1 MPTSPPLI
9 TIRKAALADAAG
21 IARVH
26 VESWRTTYPGIMPQE
41 HLDALSVAER
51 EQTWQDILSRPDGDG
66 SCTFVA
72 ETEGGEIIGFVHGGK
87 ERSGDP
93 DYAAEIQ
100 TLYLLKAHQGQGIGR
115 RLLIAAARRL
125 YQNGFSTLMLWTHV
139 RNPARGFYER
149 LGGVAART
157 TQRVI
162 KGVTYDDVGYG
173 WDEAALLRLGR
184 SRAAAA
190 D

>member
-1 MPTSPPLI
+1 MTLREA
-9 TIRKAALADAAG
+9 TVADAAG
-21 IARVH
+21 IAFVH

-51 EQTWQDILSRPDGDG
+51 TEVWQGILQNSIGG

-72 ETEGGEIIGFVHGGK
+72 QAENGGIVGFVHGGK

-100 TLYLLKAHQGQGIGR
+100 TLYLLKSQQGRGQGR
-115 RLLIAAARRL
+115 QLMVAAVRHLRE
-125 YQNGFSTLMLWTHV
+125 NGFPTLMLWTHV
-139 RNPARGFYER
+139 RNPARGFYEA
-149 LGGVAART
+149 LGGAAVRS

-173 WDEAALLRLGR
+173 WDEAALANLIR
-184 SRAAAA
+184 

>member
-1 MPTSPPLI
+1 MTLREA
-9 TIRKAALADAAG
+9 TVADAAG
-21 IARVH
+21 IAFVH

-51 EQTWQDILSRPDGDG
+51 TEVWQGILQNSIGG

-72 ETEGGEIIGFVHGGK
+72 QAENGGIVGFVHGGK

-100 TLYLLKAHQGQGIGR
+100 TIYLLKSQQGTGLGR
-115 RLLIAAARRL
+115 RLMVAAVRHLRE
-125 YQNGFSTLMLWTHV
+125 NGFPTLMLWTHV
-139 RNPARGFYER
+139 RNPARGFYEA
-149 LGGVAART
+149 LGGAAVRS

-173 WDEAALLRLGR
+173 WDEAALANLIRG
-184 SRAAAA
+184 
-190 D
+190 

>member
-1 MPTSPPLI
+1 MTLREA
-9 TIRKAALADAAG
+9 TVADAAG
-21 IARVH
+21 IAFVH

-51 EQTWQDILSRPDGDG
+51 TEVWQGILQNGADG

-72 ETEGGEIIGFVHGGK
+72 QVENGGIVGFVHGGK

-100 TLYLLKAHQGQGIGR
+100 TLYLLKSQQGRGQGR
-115 RLLIAAARRL
+115 QLMVAAVRHLRE
-125 YQNGFSTLMLWTHV
+125 NGFQTLMLWTHV
-139 RNPARGFYER
+139 RNPARGFYEA
-149 LGGVAART
+149 LGGAAVRS

-173 WDEAALLRLGR
+173 WDEAALANLIRG
-184 SRAAAA
+184 
-190 D
+190 

>member
-1 MPTSPPLI
+1 MPI
-9 TIRKAALADAAG
+9 TIREAVLADVAG

-51 EQTWQDILSRPDGDG
+51 MQTWQERLSSSDSSG
-66 SCTFVA
+66 STFVA
-72 ETEGGEIIGFVHGGK
+72 ETEHSEVVGFVHGHG
-87 ERSGDP
+87 ERTGDP

-100 TLYLLKAHQGQGIGR
+100 NLYLLQVCQGQGIGR
-115 RLLIAAARRL
+115 RLFVAAVRRL
-125 YQNGFSTLMLWTHV
+125 YQNGFPTLMLWTHV

-162 KGVTYDDVGYG
+162 KGIVYDDVATAGTKLHCYG
-173 WDEAALLRLGR
+173 
-184 SRAAAA
+184 
-190 D
+190 

>member
-1 MPTSPPLI
+1 MTLREA
-9 TIRKAALADAAG
+9 TVADAAG
-21 IARVH
+21 IAFVH

-51 EQTWQDILSRPDGDG
+51 TEVWQGILQNGADG

-72 ETEGGEIIGFVHGGK
+72 QAENGGIVGFVHGGK

-100 TLYLLKAHQGQGIGR
+100 TIYLLKSQQGTGLGR
-115 RLLIAAARRL
+115 QLMVAAVRHLRE
-125 YQNGFSTLMLWTHV
+125 NGFPTLMLWTHV
-139 RNPARGFYER
+139 RNPARGFYEA
-149 LGGVAART
+149 LGGAAVRS

-173 WDEAALLRLGR
+173 WDEAALANLIRG
-184 SRAAAA
+184 
-190 D
+190 